1 VSRYIAHFRL
11 APSSPGACPGS
22 GAWPARFSRRRTSR
36 EPGRDMV
43 SERLPSP
50 CLRPTRRRRV
60 GCGSLWPPGVGRGTH
75 GPSGVDPRGAP
86 RRMTRFWVKTWVEP
100 GGGRPNNTTNRR
112 SHGAFY
118 IYRSKRP
125 AGFIS
130 GYFRCTRPAGQANST
145 DAEARRVQPRS
156 HHNTPRDAR
165 FPATPWEPEGCA
177 AISRALRPR
186 PGSGSYAT
194 IGST

>member
-1 VSRYIAHFRL
+1 MLKHARRD
-11 APSSPGACPGS
+11 PRTEECPMS
-22 GAWPARFSRRRTSR
+22 
-36 EPGRDMV
+36 
-43 SERLPSP
+43 
-50 CLRPTRRRRV
+50 RPTRRRRV

-75 GPSGVDPRGAP
+75 SPSCVDPRGAP

-112 SHGAFY
+112 SRGAFY

-130 GYFRCTRPAGQANST
+130 GISGAHVRRGRQTVLMPKPAACNIPELFTCAKPPRHAPNTTSRGMLASRP
-145 DAEARRVQPRS
+145 RRGSQS
-156 HHNTPRDAR
+156 
-165 FPATPWEPEGCA
+165 CA
-177 AISRALRPR
+177 AINKALRPR